1 MLEAKLFESPVH
13 DSPDIAELY
22 ELFDTKVKLGLK
34 IKGLKQS
41 ISAAESILQLD
52 ELKARRRV
60 LRRLGYTSDAD
71 VIQMKGR
78 VACEISAGDELL
90 LTEMIFNG
98 VFNDLTLEQ
107 TVALLSCFVCSE
119 RVSDSHHRVKETY
132 LTCEKNRAIQQRRM
146 MFEKSAKGPSE
157 SSTSPHVA
165 LSKSVKNLNSHSRK
179 MSTSPPS
186 VPK

>member
-1 MLEAKLFESPVH
+1 MKLFENPLH
-13 DSPDIAELY
+13 NAPDAAERY

-34 IKGLKQS
+34 LKGLKQS
-41 ISAAESILQLD
+41 ISSAESILQLD

-98 VFNDLTLEQ
+98 VFNDLSIEQ
-107 TVALLSCFVCSE
+107 TVALLSCFVCTE
-119 RVSDSHHRVKETY
+119 RVRILWKV
-132 LTCEKNRAIQQRRM
+132 L
-146 MFEKSAKGPSE
+146 G
-157 SSTSPHVA
+157 
-165 LSKSVKNLNSHSRK
+165 
-179 MSTSPPS
+179 
-186 VPK
+186 